1 MRSTNLWRGKL
12 CTLISI
18 TYRASLSM
26 LVLMPLEVFFITTI
40 SIIARW
46 STWLSNLTELVVIIA
61 PAAVGIVS
69 AFLGADYCREGQGV
83 VCVQDAA

>member
-1 MRSTNLWRGKL
+1 MRYTNFWRGKL

-46 STWLSNLTELVVIIA
+46 STWLSDLTELVVIFA
-61 PAAVGIVS
+61 PIAVGIVS
-69 AFLGADYCREGQGV
+69 GFLRADYCREGQGV

>member
-1 MRSTNLWRGKL
+1 
-12 CTLISI
+12 
-18 TYRASLSM
+18 M

-46 STWLSNLTELVVIIA
+46 STWLSNLTELVVIIV
-61 PAAVGIVS
+61 PTAVGIVS